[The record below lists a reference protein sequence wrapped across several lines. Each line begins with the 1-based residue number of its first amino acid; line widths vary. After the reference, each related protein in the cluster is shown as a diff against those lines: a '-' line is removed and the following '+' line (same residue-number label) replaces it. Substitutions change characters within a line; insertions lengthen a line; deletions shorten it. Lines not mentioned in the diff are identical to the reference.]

1 MFIKRGTF
9 NEEQTTD
16 KSKPILV
23 TPEGKSFEVTYMSA
37 FIWEELDGSTS
48 IIDVSKKIERTSKI
62 NKPEL
67 KNIVKSIILQL
78 EDVGLV
84 GQVA

>member
-1 MFIKRGTF
+1 MFIKRGQF
-9 NEEQTTD
+9 NEERTTN

-23 TPEGKSFEVTYMSA
+23 TPEGKSFQVTYMSA

-48 IIDVSKKIERTSKI
+48 ITDVSKKIEDTSKI

-67 KNIVKSIILQL
+67 SNIVESIILQL
-78 EDVGLV
+78 KDVGLV
-84 GQVA
+84 GQVS